1 MRLEDVKVGML
12 VRTTFNDNRQAI
24 GLIVQYKGG
33 YWAYVLYNENLVS
46 WHTENLEV
54 IETL

>member
-24 GLIVQYKGG
+24 GLIVQYDGG
-33 YWAYVLYNENLVS
+33 YWAYVLRNEKIVS
-46 WHTENLEV
+46 WHIDYLEQV
-54 IETL
+54 APV

>member
-46 WHTENLEV
+46 WYIDFFEPVND
-54 IETL
+54 